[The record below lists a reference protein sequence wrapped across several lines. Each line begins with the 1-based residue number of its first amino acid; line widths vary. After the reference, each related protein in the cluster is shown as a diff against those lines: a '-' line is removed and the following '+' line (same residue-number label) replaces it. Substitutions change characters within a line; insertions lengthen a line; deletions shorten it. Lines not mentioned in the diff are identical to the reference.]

1 MKNKKTQALVVS
13 AVLVALSTVLSMVKL
28 YEAPLGGSITL
39 LSMLPICI
47 VSIRYGVKWGLAS
60 SFVYSLFQL
69 FLSLGE
75 VLTWGLTPGILVGCI
90 IFDYILAYTVIGLA
104 GIFRNKGTG
113 GVIGG
118 ITLALVPRF
127 VSHFISGYVFFA
139 KLDQWELFGTVFEN
153 KPVLYSIAY
162 NGLYMLPELVLT
174 VIAAVIL
181 CQIKGTRK
189 LLLED

>member
-118 ITLALVPRF
+118 ITLALVLRF